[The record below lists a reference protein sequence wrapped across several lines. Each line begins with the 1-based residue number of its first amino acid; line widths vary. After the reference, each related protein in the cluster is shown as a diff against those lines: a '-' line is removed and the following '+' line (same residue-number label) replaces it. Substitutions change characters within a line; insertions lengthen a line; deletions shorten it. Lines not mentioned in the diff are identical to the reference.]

1 MKKNI
6 IILALCLFTC
16 ACGANEPS
24 KEILKREK
32 YTNKEQI
39 NKENIY
45 GCWNVSSLDVYRNE
59 KLIYDSK
66 QHGTINFLQNKLEYC
81 YYYENNKSKCINLNY
96 EIDGNFL
103 KIEKNDVL
111 NEKYTMYMYENDK
124 LLDFSLTTVYDDMDY
139 LYHMTYSKDC
149 KIN

>member
-1 MKKNI
+1 M
-6 IILALCLFTC
+6 
-16 ACGANEPS
+16 
-24 KEILKREK
+24 
-32 YTNKEQI
+32 
-39 NKENIY
+39 
-45 GCWNVSSLDVYRNE
+45 
-59 KLIYDSK
+59 
-66 QHGTINFLQNKLEYC
+66 
-81 YYYENNKSKCINLNY
+81 CINLNY

>member
-1 MKKNI
+1 M
-6 IILALCLFTC
+6 
-16 ACGANEPS
+16 S
-24 KEILKREK
+24 
-32 YTNKEQI
+32 
-39 NKENIY
+39 
-45 GCWNVSSLDVYRNE
+45 
-59 KLIYDSK
+59 
-66 QHGTINFLQNKLEYC
+66 
-81 YYYENNKSKCINLNY
+81 INLNY